1 MYEIHY
7 KRLLQIP
14 LDHILV
20 KHPIYDTEMCELCYS
35 KLKLKLKWHRA
46 SQWTPSPVGHLLVR
60 SAVEFVSTHYGV
72 HLNIIETP

>member
-1 MYEIHY
+1 M
-7 KRLLQIP
+7 P

-20 KHPIYDTEMCELCYS
+20 KHPIYDIDMCELCYS

-46 SQWTPSPVGHLLVR
+46 SQWTPSPFGHLLVR
-60 SAVEFVSTHYGV
+60 SAVEFVSTHYGI